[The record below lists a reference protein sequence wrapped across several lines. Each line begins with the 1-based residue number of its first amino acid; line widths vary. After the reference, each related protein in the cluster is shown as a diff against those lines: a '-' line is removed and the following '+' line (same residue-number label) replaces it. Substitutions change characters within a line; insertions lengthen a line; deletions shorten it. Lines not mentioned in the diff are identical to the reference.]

1 MSFSE
6 RFGPIRDLIDII
18 IGKFFE
24 IVARLFGYPEN
35 PGMPVIKEKL
45 SDQDLKED
53 FLKSLPLR
61 ITQWPPVSRPETWFE
76 TIFGT
81 VPKVEP
87 IPRYIYENQL
97 EGFYNFYVIYYQ
109 NIVFL
114 PDWLS
119 EFLQVRLH
127 FCLDL
132 HYLEIVRQ
140 AIFVGLAGY
149 ANLIG
154 LRIAISWFPSINPFV
169 FPWYYLTAVTDWTE
183 ELLQGVV
190 PVVFGVSI
198 TGSSF
203 LILLGVLADSLNNLV
218 LTMPFL
224 PSEGEIVTVSRNG
237 KSIKLIVFHYLP
249 SLWYYYPIPDYLREY
264 WYYHR
269 PEILEHMQLN
279 YKSLNI
285 QFLPDEIFSGP
296 KPEDFTILYRI
307 VHFFQDWY
315 EAYINFMF
323 NSILPVFPNY
333 VLPVLQKMAYNFW
346 HNIH

>member
-1 MSFSE
+1 MSFTT
-6 RFGPIRDLIDII
+6 RFGPIRDLIYKIT
-18 IGKFFE
+18 GKFFE
-24 IVARLFGYPEN
+24 IVASLFGYPEN

-45 SDQDLKED
+45 SDHDLNED

-61 ITQWPPVSRPETWFE
+61 TIEWPPVSRPETWFE
-76 TIFGT
+76 TVFGT
-81 VPKVEP
+81 IPKVEP

-97 EGFYNFYVIYYQ
+97 EGFYNFYVVYYQ

-119 EFLQVRLH
+119 EFLQVRLN

-132 HYLEIVRQ
+132 NYLEMVREV
-140 AIFVGLAGY
+140 IFIGLAGY
-149 ANLIG
+149 AQLIG

-169 FPWYYLTAVTDWTE
+169 FPWYYLTAITDWTE

-203 LILLGVLADSLNNLV
+203 LILLGILADNLNNLV

-237 KSIKLIVFHYLP
+237 RSIKMIVFHYLP
-249 SLWYYYPIPDYLREY
+249 SLWYSYPIPDNIRKY
-264 WYYHR
+264 WYYYR
-269 PEILEHMQLN
+269 PDILEHMQTN
-279 YKSLNI
+279 YKNLNL
-285 QFLPDEIFSGP
+285 QLLPDEILFGPQPEPFSLL
-296 KPEDFTILYRI
+296 EFI
-307 VHFFQDWY
+307 
-315 EAYINFMF
+315 INFLKICYY
-323 NSILPVFPNY
+323 ILTNIIDIIISNTPPI
-333 VLPVLQKMAYNFW
+333 LIKMGSNLW
-346 HNIH
+346 HNLW